1 MCNKEKQVRFIRNN
15 NQEGSKKFSPFEYY
29 TVEES
34 LRYIDCSIDKLYR
47 LIRSG
52 RVPVK
57 KNDKNTSRFIFC
69 IKGVDLLNLC
79 RNSDGELVYCKET
92 TGTSEQDIERFV
104 LKHKSELLP
113 IFRKKTVLFHHQ
125 YDDATELMKTRLY
138 YYFRD
143 NTVDFKPEPEE
154 KKASEQVT
162 ITVHPQ
168 PITQE
173 QQEPKPVKKVIPHIS
188 ERGRKIME
196 LAEFLGDNGIS
207 IPASKKEKEVVI
219 FKITELM
226 RKTARSLEFI
236 NSLDFDDEN

>member
-1 MCNKEKQVRFIRNN
+1 MCNKEKQVRFIRTT
-15 NQEGSKKFSPFEYY
+15 NQEEAKKFSPFEYY

-113 IFRKKTVLFHHQ
+113 IFRKKTVLFHRQ

-138 YYFRD
+138 YFFRD
-143 NTVDFKPEPEE
+143 NTVEFPKE
-154 KKASEQVT
+154 KKADEQVT
-162 ITVHPQ
+162 ITVQ
-168 PITQE
+168 PIA
-173 QQEPKPVKKVIPHIS
+173 QEPEPAKKVIPHIS
-188 ERGRKIME
+188 EKGKQIME
-196 LAEFLGDNGIS
+196 LAEFLGKNGIS
-207 IPASKKEKEVVI
+207 IPANEREKNAVI
-219 FKITELM
+219 FKLSELM
-226 RKTARSLEFI
+226 SKAASSLKLV
-236 NSLDFDDEN
+236 NSLDFDD

>member
-1 MCNKEKQVRFIRNN
+1 MCNKEKQVRFIRTT
-15 NQEGSKKFSPFEYY
+15 NQEEAKKFSPFEYY

-34 LRYIDCSIDKLYR
+34 LRYIDCSIDNLYR

-113 IFRKKTVLFHHQ
+113 IFRKKTVLFHRQ

-138 YYFRD
+138 YFFRD
-143 NTVDFKPEPEE
+143 NTVEFPKE
-154 KKASEQVT
+154 KKADEQVT
-162 ITVHPQ
+162 ITVQ
-168 PITQE
+168 PIA
-173 QQEPKPVKKVIPHIS
+173 QEPEPAKKVIPHIS
-188 ERGRKIME
+188 EKGKQIME
-196 LAEFLGDNGIS
+196 LAEFLGKNGIS
-207 IPASKKEKEVVI
+207 IPANEREKNAVI
-219 FKITELM
+219 FKLSELM
-226 RKTARSLEFI
+226 SKAASSLKLV
-236 NSLDFDDEN
+236 NSLDFDD